1 MTVHLLENRKFYNS
15 EGSQEVP
22 SRPWGKGKMGGRKQ
36 GDGQWAVLRMTQTI
50 TSLSVTMFRLNF
62 YNCTEK
68 SGL

>member
-1 MTVHLLENRKFYNS
+1 
-15 EGSQEVP
+15 
-22 SRPWGKGKMGGRKQ
+22 MGGRKQ